1 MCYVV
6 NSAPHSPAKM
16 RSLKRRTT
24 TLVCAINND
33 MIVYTCERGQV
44 FYLFI
49 YLSIYFIWAEV
60 PQWDGAKPDTSS
72 HLGSILT
79 SAITDQEFSRTCNF
93 HADVGLATP
102 KQRRGVVGTTTA
114 QFRFGAKFIA
124 AAQFHQ
130 RGRCFPNL
138 SCFPTLSQLKKL
150 QPLASVGNL
159 NCQVILQTAENSLDW
174 SNSKFNALQC
184 IVFTYHL

>member
-16 RSLKRRTT
+16 GSLKRRTT

-72 HLGSILT
+72 HLGFILT
-79 SAITDQEFSRTCNF
+79 WAITDQEFSKTCNF
-93 HADVGLATP
+93 HADVGLATTVTP
-102 KQRRGVVGTTTA
+102 QQRRGVVGTNTA
-114 QFRFGAKFIA
+114 QFRLG
-124 AAQFHQ
+124 Q
-130 RGRCFPNL
+130 
-138 SCFPTLSQLKKL
+138 SLSQLHSSTRGGAVSQTWVARLTCTKTWKSL
-150 QPLASVGNL
+150 IVGYL
-159 NCQVILQTAENSLDW
+159 
-174 SNSKFNALQC
+174 
-184 IVFTYHL
+184 